1 MKGYSRYFWA
11 IHFIGDILFINISF
25 ILMYYL
31 NDKLG
36 FPFSNDYRFLL
47 IIFNANWILVAL
59 SLKLYE
65 LKRLKRLDR
74 ILYNL
79 FKAVLINGLALSAI
93 LFALDEDS
101 PFSRE
106 HLYATYLLLFILIIL
121 WRYSAIKL
129 IYLYRKSGFNYKSVI
144 IIGGT
149 EVAKQLYTYFISD
162 DVLGV
167 RVKGVF
173 ADSNI
178 SFDIK
183 ENVNSGGLDKFKSF
197 ALDNEINEIYYT
209 LPLTYTQ
216 KITDLVNFCD
226 KNMIRFK
233 VVPDFRGFLFK
244 RVNIDFFDDVPVVTL
259 REEPLTDFINRVVK
273 RLFDLVF
280 SFLVIVFIL
289 SWLYPIIAILI
300 KLSSKGPILFK
311 QVRSGVDNEEFI
323 CYKFRS
329 MKQSDNAD
337 SKQAIKGDARITKIG
352 AFLRKSSL
360 DEFPQ
365 FMNVFM
371 GSMSIVGPRPHML
384 AHTEEYSA
392 LINKYMVRQ
401 LVKPGIT
408 GAAQVKGYRG
418 ETKEL
423 EDMAGR
429 IRLDVWYIENWS
441 LSLDINIIF
450 QTVWNAF
457 KGDENAY

>member
-1 MKGYSRYFWA
+1 MKGYSRYFWS
-11 IHFIGDILFINISF
+11 IHFLGDIFFINISF

-31 NDKLG
+31 KFETIDFSDK
-36 FPFSNDYRFLL
+36 YRFLL

-74 ILYNL
+74 VLYNL
-79 FKAVLINGLALSAI
+79 FKAFIFNAFIISAVLFSLKAS
-93 LFALDEDS
+93 E
-101 PFSRE
+101 FSRE
-106 HLYATYLLLFILIIL
+106 HLYATYGLLFVLILL

-129 IYLYRKSGFNYKSVI
+129 IYLYRKSGFNYSRVI

-173 ADSNI
+173 ADSDI

-183 ENVNSGGLDKFKSF
+183 ENIKSGGLDEFKAF
-197 ALDNEINEIYYT
+197 ALDNEIDEIYYT

-216 KITDLVNFCD
+216 KIADLVNFCD

-259 REEPLTDFINRVVK
+259 REEPLTDFVNRVMK

-280 SFLVIVFIL
+280 SALVIVLIL
-289 SWLYPIIAILI
+289 SWLYPMLAILI
-300 KLSSKGPILFK
+300 KLSSKGPVLFK
-311 QVRSGVDNEEFI
+311 QVRSGVDNMEFI

-329 MKQSDNAD
+329 MTQSDNAD
-337 SKQAIKGDARITKIG
+337 TTQATKGDERITKMG

-365 FMNVFM
+365 FINVFM
-371 GSMSIVGPRPHML
+371 GDMSIVGPRPHML

-423 EDMAGR
+423 EDMEGR
-429 IRLDVWYIENWS
+429 VRLDVWYIENWS
-441 LSLDINIIF
+441 LSLDINIVF
-450 QTVWNAF
+450 QTVWNVF
-457 KGDENAY
+457 KGDENAF